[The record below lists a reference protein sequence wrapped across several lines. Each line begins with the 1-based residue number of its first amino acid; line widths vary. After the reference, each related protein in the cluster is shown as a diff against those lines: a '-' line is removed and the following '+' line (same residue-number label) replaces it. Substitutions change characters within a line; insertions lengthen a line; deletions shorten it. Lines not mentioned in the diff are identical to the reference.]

1 MGGLMTSQVTKGM
14 LLALGAACVSG
25 FTVFVNSYGVNEFD
39 SGTVYTTAKNA
50 VAGLVLL
57 AVVVPLAASRTA
69 GARVEVT
76 RPHTRAQLLGLLALS
91 IIGGSTAFLL
101 FFEGLTRIASDTP
114 LQAQFIQ
121 KTLVVWVAVLAV
133 IVLRERIGLL
143 QVAAVAVL
151 VVGQAVLA
159 GGSSAVFHISFGK
172 GEYMILAATILWSI
186 ETVLAKVLLQ
196 SLSSWTIAL
205 TRMVA
210 GSVLLVGYVVIT
222 GKGGQLVHMDANQWK
237 WVLAT
242 GAGLALYVAL
252 WFAAL
257 ALAPAVSVTA
267 VLVAAV
273 PVTYVLDS
281 MVKHEALRPQL
292 DGLSIVLGGA
302 VLAFLATLFAHRSQK
317 VPVAG

>member
-1 MGGLMTSQVTKGM
+1 MRSDVTKGM

-25 FTVFVNSYGVNEFD
+25 VTVFINSYGVKEFQ

-50 VAGLVLL
+50 VAGLLLL
-57 AVVVPLAASRTA
+57 AVVVPLAAGRSSGR
-69 GARVEVT
+69 RVELT
-76 RPHTRAQLLGLLALS
+76 RPTSRLQLLGLLALS
-91 IIGGSTAFLL
+91 VIGGSTAFVL
-101 FFEGLTRIASDTP
+101 FFEGLSRIASGTP
-114 LQAQFIQ
+114 VQAQFIH

-133 IVLRERIGLL
+133 LVLRERIGLL
-143 QVAAVAVL
+143 QVAAVGVL

-159 GGSSAVFHISFGK
+159 GGGSAVFHIKFGS

-186 ETVLAKVLLQ
+186 ETVLAKVLLR

-210 GSVLLVGYVVIT
+210 GSVLLVGYVVIS
-222 GKGGQLVHMDANQWK
+222 GNGAQLVHMDATQWK

-242 GAGLALYVAL
+242 GAGLAAYVAL

-273 PVTYVLDS
+273 PVTAVLQS
-281 MVKHEALRPQL
+281 VVNHAALRPQL

-302 VLAFLATLFAHRSQK
+302 TLAFAATLFTRRAQP
-317 VPVAG
+317 VPVGK